1 MKQNIIHEI
10 IDEYKRG
17 VLRTGISN
25 RRDELKKENILIKK
39 SQIPFEFLEISSEII
54 IVNEEELKNNDIFE
68 LTKQSCCEKNIETK
82 INKFFT
88 KNPYID
94 IKSFRI
100 QEFILFFENLYRE
113 ESIIGQKNF
122 GSIIKAVS
130 NAIPEV
136 FKIIYSSNFIFL
148 LFFKILDFSDCKRDR
163 RSSIAENVYSR
174 KKNL

>member
-1 MKQNIIHEI
+1 MKQNIINEI
-10 IDEYKRG
+10 IDEYKKG
-17 VLRTGISN
+17 VLRTGLTRLI
-25 RRDELKKENILIKK
+25 RDDFKKEIMLSKK
-39 SQIPFEFLEISSEII
+39 SQIPFEFLEISSEILI
-54 IVNEEELKNNDIFE
+54 INEDETKNNNIFE
-68 LTKQSCCEKNIETK
+68 LTKQNFNEKIIETK

-136 FKIIYSSNFIFL
+136 SHN
-148 LFFKILDFSDCKRDR
+148 
-163 RSSIAENVYSR
+163 
-174 KKNL
+174 NLQIN